1 MNGSTM
7 TEERQDRPKEG
18 VGSRLQST
26 PARADRARAPPP
38 PAALRHTSP
47 LPHTRGDRAGG
58 ARRARGPIL
67 PWIAPP
73 CTQPLPRSRRQT
85 MQASSK
91 QAVTYQRPGWWRR
104 GRGGRQRSSWLK
116 GCWDCACGC
125 ACGCGVGVSAGI
137 DGTKGPTRL
146 RDETTPGGGR
156 PARRPRVQPA
166 SPHAAAPP
174 FERGPNA
181 PGHDAAGWWAGRAA
195 VCGGGRGPGLGM
207 GRPDQQQ
214 QGAASER
221 CRPVRGRLALSP
233 NSPPRLAARC
243 LPRLL
248 LPALRCGARRASKR
262 AQARVGSVW
271 TGGLGGKETREKGE
285 ARAREGARWGRGLRI
300 QPWIHQQAEGR
311 REKISQP
318 ASPRRR
324 RDDERREQAITV
336 GREVEGEGHYSTWR
350 PSSAFG
356 PIWGKGAIDASSIWG
371 GWRDTLGG
379 DWVACRWATRVR
391 TPRIPVQADQGEA
404 RSFALGG

>member
-1 MNGSTM
+1 MNGSTT
-7 TEERQDRPKEG
+7 TEERQDRSKEG

-146 RDETTPGGGR
+146 RDETTPGGGPASSKTPR
-156 PARRPRVQPA
+156 STRQPARRRAAIRTRSKCPRTRCCGLVGWPCGRMWRWPGPRVGIG
-166 SPHAAAPP
+166 AP
-174 FERGPNA
+174 RSTT
-181 PGHDAAGWWAGRAA
+181 R
-195 VCGGGRGPGLGM
+195 
-207 GRPDQQQ
+207 
-214 QGAASER
+214 S
-221 CRPVRGRLALSP
+221 
-233 NSPPRLAARC
+233 
-243 LPRLL
+243 
-248 LPALRCGARRASKR
+248 SKR
-262 AQARVGSVW
+262 ALPPCPWASRPLSPLASPIGCPLPAAAAAAGAPLRRAQGV
-271 TGGLGGKETREKGE
+271 ETRP
-285 ARAREGARWGRGLRI
+285 GAGWFGVD
-300 QPWIHQQAEGR
+300 WW
-311 REKISQP
+311 
-318 ASPRRR
+318 
-324 RDDERREQAITV
+324 V
-336 GREVEGEGHYSTWR
+336 GRERNERKGGGPGAGGGEEGTGVED
-350 PSSAFG
+350 SALDT
-356 PIWGKGAIDASSIWG
+356 PAS
-371 GWRDTLGG
+371 
-379 DWVACRWATRVR
+379 
-391 TPRIPVQADQGEA
+391 
-404 RSFALGG
+404 